1 MTTSIPTITIVGN
14 LVADP
19 ELRFTASGKA
29 VASLRVAVSER
40 VKDGDQ
46 WKDGDSTYWRVSAW
60 DGLAEHIGDSLAKGQ
75 RVIVM
80 GRVASR
86 TWETKEGEKR
96 EQMEITAD
104 AVGPDLKWATAK
116 VERVGKGGSSRSS
129 TPADD
134 PWSASSKGLDDLAE
148 IPF

>member
-1 MTTSIPTITIVGN
+1 MSTPISIVGN
-14 LVADP
+14 LTADP
-19 ELRFTASGKA
+19 ELRFTKSGKA
-29 VASLRVAVSER
+29 VASLNIAVSER
-40 VKDGDQ
+40 VKDADGT
-46 WKDGDSTYWRVSAW
+46 WKDGEATFWRCTAW

-86 TWETKEGEKR
+86 SYETREGDKKVAY
-96 EQMEITAD
+96 EITAD

-116 VERVGKGGSSRSS
+116 VERVGKGGNVRTL
-129 TPADD
+129 TPTDD
-134 PWSASSKGLDDLAE
+134 PWAAGSKGLDE